1 MAKDYSEDLL
11 IQKST
16 AELLEKELGWH
27 SVYAYDNEVL
37 GEQGTLGRKSQR
49 EVVLTRHLRLALKRL
64 NPWMNEKQMT
74 EAVER
79 MTEYKSSQT
88 LIQINEEKYGYVRD
102 GVPVTRVKP
111 DGTTETVRAR
121 VIDFAVADNNEF
133 IAVREL
139 WIKGA
144 IHKRRADVVCYVNGL
159 PLIFIE
165 LKNQIRTS
173 RMHIR
178 TTIATTSTP
187 FRTFSIITP

>member
-64 NPWMNEKQMT
+64 NPWINEKQMT

-133 IAVREL
+133 IAVDR
-139 WIKGA
+139 KS
-144 IHKRRADVVCYVNGL
+144 VV
-159 PLIFIE
+159 
-165 LKNQIRTS
+165 
-173 RMHIR
+173 
-178 TTIATTSTP
+178 
-187 FRTFSIITP
+187 